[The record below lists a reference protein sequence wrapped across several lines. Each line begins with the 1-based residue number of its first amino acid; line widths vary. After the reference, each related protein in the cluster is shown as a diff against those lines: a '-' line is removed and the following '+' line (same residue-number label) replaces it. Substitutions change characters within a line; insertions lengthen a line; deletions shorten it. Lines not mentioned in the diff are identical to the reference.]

1 MRNFKKLFVFVL
13 ILSLFWGC
21 SACSMPFPKPEEGIW
36 YCEELMI
43 EIDFTYLNTHN
54 SPNCGKKYNPDGTYE
69 NVLIYFSQ
77 WRGIYVK
84 SEDQQEDYLLADH
97 LYLKDAFNVTTI
109 EGKRT
114 YVFKRVDKLS

>member
-1 MRNFKKLFVFVL
+1 M
-13 ILSLFWGC
+13 
-21 SACSMPFPKPEEGIW
+21 
-36 YCEELMI
+36 
-43 EIDFTYLNTHN
+43 
-54 SPNCGKKYNPDGTYE
+54 
-69 NVLIYFSQ
+69 IYFSQ

-97 LYLKDAFNVTTI
+97 LYLKDAFYVTTI